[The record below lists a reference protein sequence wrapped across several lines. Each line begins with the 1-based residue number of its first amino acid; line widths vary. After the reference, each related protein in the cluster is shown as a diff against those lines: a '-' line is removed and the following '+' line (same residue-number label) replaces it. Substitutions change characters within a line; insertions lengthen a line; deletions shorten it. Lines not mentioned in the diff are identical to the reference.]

1 MSEAHKEESTT
12 KATITSQTSKVEDAS
27 AKQFSLD
34 KLWISFDRCL
44 KEDKSV
50 HLEEY
55 MDGKIKF
62 EIRIHILDFLPIFFI
77 FFV

>member
-1 MSEAHKEESTT
+1 MSEAQVEESSP
-12 KATITSQTSKVEDAS
+12 KATITSQTSKVEVAS

-55 MDGKIKF
+55 MDGRNRFLKKIQF
-62 EIRIHILDFLPIFFI
+62 YILTFML
-77 FFV
+77 